1 LRPTESVVAA
11 RMLDDSQGGKD
22 PSEEM
27 TQNGPYTLEWIRRLL
42 TTPLMEGRDLLEL
55 TTFAGMSL
63 WWFVHYR
70 FCNAMLTY
78 AESARRGKAVASHLS
93 FLSRVSRTSSWLR
106 LFYSSLLMVICRLNS
121 WLYLSRKNVVRP
133 RILFTAQ
140 TVEWR
145 RMADPISGKTRKTD
159 LYFDP
164 IIQEMKRAGKYQIQ
178 STYPLG
184 SSASGLRVMIDKRLH
199 ERDIVHTPFEAFWS
213 PSIALV
219 EERARTRFKKL
230 WAELQ
235 NNSIFNTLLNYR
247 EMNLLNALRRDIQ
260 DYFEFALPR
269 AAANLATAERMIEK
283 DSPNVILLQNECGP
297 WERALIAAAKLKGV
311 PTLATQHGIITAAH
325 PGYYVPDGRFDQRH
339 CLPIPDLTAVFGEYS
354 RSVLTKLLN
363 YPSERVIAVGNPQYD
378 YIPPLL
384 THSSPYF
391 RHNVCRELGLDPSRR
406 IVLVATGA
414 LQTKYG
420 YPDYD
425 RLLLGAVFSAKLSRP
440 ELQLI
445 LKLHPKED
453 GLLQRTMARERG
465 VSDFVIVKDE
475 RARPLWISDLAVT
488 IHSAFAMEAIAMG
501 KPLMV
506 VNLTGSQDIY
516 PYVTAGAAIGV
527 YRQEDLL
534 PAIDDI
540 LDNQQTRD
548 RLAQGRQ
555 QFIQDH
561 LNSMDG
567 HSAERIIELVEQIS
581 KPYHAEGEAHSDSRR
596 LTDKDKSA

>member
-1 LRPTESVVAA
+1 MVAA
-11 RMLDDSQGGKD
+11 RMNDDYPDGHDS
-22 PSEEM
+22 SEEKA
-27 TQNGPYTLEWIRRLL
+27 QDGPYTLEWIRRLL
-42 TTPLMEGRDLLEL
+42 TTPLIEGRNLLEL
-55 TTFAGMSL
+55 TTFAGMPL
-63 WWFVHYR
+63 WWCVHYR
-70 FCNAMLTY
+70 FCNTVLTY
-78 AESARRGKAVASHLS
+78 AELAKRGKAVPSRRSL
-93 FLSRVSRTSSWLR
+93 LSRASRTSSWLR
-106 LFYSSLLMVICRLNS
+106 LFYSSLLMIICRLNS
-121 WLYLSRKNVVRP
+121 SLYLSRKNVARP

-145 RMADPISGKTRKTD
+145 QMVDPISGLTRRTD

-164 IIQEMKRAGKYQIQ
+164 IIQRMRRAGRYQIQ

-184 SSASGLRVMIDKRLH
+184 SSTSGLRVITDKRLH
-199 ERDIVHTPFEAFWS
+199 ERDIIHTPFEAFWS
-213 PSIALV
+213 PSTGLA
-219 EERARTRFKKL
+219 EERTRRHFKKL
-230 WAELQ
+230 WVELQ
-235 NNSIFNTLLNYR
+235 ENNVFNTLLNYR
-247 EMNLLNALRRDIQ
+247 GLELLSALRCDIQ

-269 AAANLATAERMIEK
+269 AAANLLTAERMIER
-283 DSPNVILLQNECGP
+283 DGPNVILLQNECGP

-325 PGYYVPDGRFDQRH
+325 PGYYVPDGRFDQRRR
-339 CLPIPDLTAVFGEYS
+339 LPIPDLTAVFGEYS

-363 YPSERVIAVGNPQYD
+363 YPSERVIVVGNPQYD
-378 YIPPLL
+378 YIPLL
-384 THSSPYF
+384 LAHSPPHL

-475 RARPLWISDLAVT
+475 RARPLWISDLVVT
-488 IHSAFAMEAIAMG
+488 IHSAFAMEAIAIG
-501 KPLMV
+501 KPLIV

-516 PYVTAGAAIGV
+516 PYVTGGAAIGV
-527 YRQEDLL
+527 YRQEDFL

-548 RLAQGRQ
+548 RLAKGRQ

-561 LNSMDG
+561 LNSVDG

-581 KPYHAEGEAHSDSRR
+581 KPYHTEGEAHSDSRM